1 MTKYDGK
8 IKEPKCSFCGKTSE
22 QVRRLVAGPG
32 VFICNECVELCN
44 DILDEDMAEVDQ
56 SAQSETLLRPTEIK
70 AKLDEYIIGQE
81 NAKRALSV
89 AVYNHYKRIG
99 TESPDVEL
107 QKSNI
112 LMLGPTGCGK
122 TFLAQTLAKILNV
135 PFAIGDATALTEAG
149 YVGEDVEKHI
159 AQADPE
165 CGL

>member
-81 NAKRALSV
+81 NAKRARV
-89 AVYNHYKRIG
+89 CRCV
-99 TESPDVEL
+99 
-107 QKSNI
+107 
-112 LMLGPTGCGK
+112 
-122 TFLAQTLAKILNV
+122 
-135 PFAIGDATALTEAG
+135 
-149 YVGEDVEKHI
+149 
-159 AQADPE
+159 
-165 CGL
+165 